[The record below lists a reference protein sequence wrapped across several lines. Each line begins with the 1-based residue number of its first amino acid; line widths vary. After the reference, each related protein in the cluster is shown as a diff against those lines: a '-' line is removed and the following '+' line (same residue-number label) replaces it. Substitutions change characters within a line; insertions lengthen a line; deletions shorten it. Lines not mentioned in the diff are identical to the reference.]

1 MIQSSNFT
9 ITGKEQKTLNI
20 FHLNYI
26 HSGAD
31 WAPGNLALA
40 KWAGWSAGQM
50 GRHMKCWKGVER
62 RRGAWTLS
70 HNTNLTMHM
79 RVHTG
84 DKPYSCHVCQ
94 KAFSVYGSL
103 NVHMR
108 IHTGDKP
115 YKCPLCDKSFRESCT
130 LQSHKRICTQWQETV
145 LLSILWKTVQDSL
158 WGEDSCPCSQW
169 CKSILV

>member
-62 RRGAWTLS
+62 RRGHGPLARERGVSVNSS
-70 HNTNLTMHM
+70 HGQLLTYDEL
-79 RVHTG
+79 T
-84 DKPYSCHVCQ
+84 
-94 KAFSVYGSL
+94 
-103 NVHMR
+103 
-108 IHTGDKP
+108 
-115 YKCPLCDKSFRESCT
+115 
-130 LQSHKRICTQWQETV
+130 
-145 LLSILWKTVQDSL
+145 
-158 WGEDSCPCSQW
+158 
-169 CKSILV
+169 